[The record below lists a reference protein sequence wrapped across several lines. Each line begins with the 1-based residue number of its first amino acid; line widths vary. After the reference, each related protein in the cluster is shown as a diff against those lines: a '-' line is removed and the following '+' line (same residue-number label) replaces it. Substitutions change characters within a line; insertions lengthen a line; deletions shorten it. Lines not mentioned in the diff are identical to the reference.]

1 MTLQSLL
8 LRLLP
13 LPPPGRLLAE
23 SEWRTF
29 VHLAEVLVPDTTE
42 ISSEDIADNIEKFLV
57 RGRSRRAWRIRALM
71 QVVEWSPLTVGQRP
85 LSRMTVRERRRLVEE
100 RYVDG
105 RGLWAICAKARYLVL
120 LGAYGDGRLHA
131 ATSYVPVSRRRRF
144 AAAVLNGGGAVA
156 S

>member
-1 MTLQSLL
+1 VTLQSLL

-85 LSRMTVRERRRLVEE
+85 LSRMTVRERRRFVEE

>member
-1 MTLQSLL
+1 VTLQSLL